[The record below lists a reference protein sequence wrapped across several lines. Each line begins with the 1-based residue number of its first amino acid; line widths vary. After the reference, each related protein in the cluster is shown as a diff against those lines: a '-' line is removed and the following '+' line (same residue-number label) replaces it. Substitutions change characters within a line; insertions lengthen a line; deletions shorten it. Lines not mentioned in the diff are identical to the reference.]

1 MMAIMAIIE
10 RFQDLVE
17 DMEAY
22 KQQFPDTFVPYAK
35 IKESL
40 QERVNDPVG
49 SIFGLSVATDWE
61 DKCYGFEVD
70 RVTPETTVFI
80 YCGTWKT

>member
-1 MMAIMAIIE
+1 MLTIIQ
-10 RFQDLVE
+10 RFQDLVK

-49 SIFGLSVATDWE
+49 SIFGLTVATDWE
-61 DKCYGFEVD
+61 DECYGFEVD
-70 RVTPETTVFI
+70 MVTPKATVFR

>member
-1 MMAIMAIIE
+1 MN
-10 RFQDLVE
+10 
-17 DMEAY
+17 AY

-35 IKESL
+35 IKELL

-70 RVTPETTVFI
+70 RVTPKATVFI